1 MGYTKHI
8 DDLSE
13 SEWKKVEEYV
23 YDDYEWSNRI
33 IDICYTDIEEYFKF
47 TFKEINGW
55 SCDLITFT
63 GSSPDYCFYGLSN
76 SGIMPSG
83 VETDVDVGNGI
94 TAELYDVE
102 YEEYGQ
108 NTVSYNIDFRDCV
121 MFEVTFNADDEIADD
136 VAICN
141 LAWFE
146 DDYKQDMIE
155 RGLGEQYNKIYK
167 FMENIVS
174 KIEKDYEPF
183 LQKIEDLT
191 EYYEGVMACENEGF
205 RDLMRVLDVYVEFD
219 DDNDVESIDF

>member
-23 YDDYEWSNRI
+23 DNDYEWSNRI
-33 IDICYTDIEEYFKF
+33 IDICYTDIEEYFANTF
-47 TFKEINGW
+47 TDINGW
-55 SCDLITFT
+55 TCERIIFN
-63 GSSPDYCFYGLSN
+63 GPYPEYRFYGLN
-76 SGIMPSG
+76 DEYVVPN
-83 VETDVDVGNGI
+83 VETYIDVGNGV
-94 TAELYDVE
+94 DVE
-102 YEEYGQ
+102 FYGFEYETDVYD
-108 NTVSYNIDFRDCV
+108 TVSYSIDFKESV
-121 MFEVTFNADDEIADD
+121 LFEIRFNTNDDIIDD
-136 VAICN
+136 IAICN

-155 RGLGEQYNKIYK
+155 RGLREQYNKIYK

-183 LQKIEDLT
+183 LQKIEEIT
-191 EYYEGVMACENEGF
+191 ERYEITMECRGNDF

-219 DDNDVESIDF
+219 DDNDVENIDF